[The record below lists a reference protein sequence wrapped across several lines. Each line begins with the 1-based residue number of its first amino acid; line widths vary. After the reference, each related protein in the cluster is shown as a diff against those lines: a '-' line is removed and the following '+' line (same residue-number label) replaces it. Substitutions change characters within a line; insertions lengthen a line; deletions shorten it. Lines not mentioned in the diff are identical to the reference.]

1 MPIYKTE
8 IWSGDV
14 YEAEIYFSPR
24 IAGKSIRR
32 GANRE
37 TSCLKQ
43 QENNLRNARKKLARL
58 INSNFSREDIFVTL
72 TYADEPGGEANRHL
86 ANFFRR
92 ERYRRRRAGEPEL
105 KYIAVTENNST
116 RTHHHIIM
124 NSAAITELVRLWP
137 HGRVI
142 LSALDNDADYTG
154 LAHYITKE
162 NGQGK
167 RWSQSRNLQKPKV
180 RRREIKSRT
189 HRLRAPKGYQLR
201 VDDFYYSEATGG
213 MSYIKAVR
221 LGGMDLAVSLR
232 RRC

>member
-1 MPIYKTE
+1 MPMYKTE

-24 IAGKSIRR
+24 TAGKSIRR

-43 QENNLRNARKKLARL
+43 QENNLRQARKKLARL
-58 INSNFSREDIFVTL
+58 INSNFSRRDIFVTL
-72 TYADEPGGEANRHL
+72 TYVNEPGGEARRYL
-86 ANFFRR
+86 VNFLRR
-92 ERYRRRRAGEPEL
+92 ERNRRRRVGEMEL
-105 KYIAVTENNST
+105 KYIAVTESSAT

-124 NSAAITELVRLWP
+124 NAAAIEELTRLWP

-162 NGQGK
+162 SGQGK
-167 RWSQSRNLQKPKV
+167 RWSQSRNLQKPIT
-180 RRREIKSRT
+180 RRKEIKSRT
-189 HRLRAPKGYQLR
+189 HRLRPPKGYLLR
-201 VDDFYYSEATGG
+201 VDDFYYSENIGG
-213 MSYIKAVR
+213 MSYIKAVKI
-221 LGGMDLAVSLR
+221 GGVDLSCR